1 MFRLLFHPQSQSV
14 GASRMGNVTDV
25 DQLREAQ
32 AKVSQ
37 MAFRTLNSVV
47 RPAVLAGAGNPLPI
61 GGGAVVLEVTGRVSG
76 QPRQVPLLAARA
88 GSRLVVSTV
97 RSDSQWLKNIEA
109 NPQVVVHLYGKRRT
123 GTASVNRGQL
133 NTVAITLD

>member
-1 MFRLLFHPQSQSV
+1 M
-14 GASRMGNVTDV
+14 

-37 MAFRTLNSVV
+37 TAFRTLNSVI

-76 QPRQVPLLAARA
+76 KPRQVPLLATRF
-88 GSRLVVSTV
+88 GKRLVVSTV

-109 NPQVVVHLYGKRRT
+109 DHQVVVHLYGTRRP
-123 GTASVNRGQL
+123 GTASVNRGPL
-133 NTVAITLD
+133 NTVVITLD

>member
-1 MFRLLFHPQSQSV
+1 ME
-14 GASRMGNVTDV
+14 
-25 DQLREAQ
+25 QLREAQ

-37 MAFRTLNSVV
+37 TAFRTLNSVV
-47 RPAVLAGAGNPLPI
+47 RPAVLAGAGNPRPS

-76 QPRQVPLLAARA
+76 KPRQVPLLAARV
-88 GSRLVVSTV
+88 GKRVVVSTV

-109 NPQVVVHLYGKRRT
+109 EPQVVVHLYGKRRS
-123 GTASVNRGQL
+123 GTASVNRGPL

>member
-1 MFRLLFHPQSQSV
+1 MGSV
-14 GASRMGNVTDV
+14 TIM

-37 MAFRTLNSVV
+37 TAFRTLNSVV

-61 GGGAVVLEVTGRVSG
+61 GGGVVVLEVTGRVSG
-76 QPRQVPLLAARA
+76 KPRQVPLLTTRV
-88 GSRLVVSTV
+88 GNRLVVSTV

-109 NPQVVVHLYGKRRT
+109 DAQVVVHLYGKRRT
-123 GTASVNRGQL
+123 ATASVNRGPL
-133 NTVAITLD
+133 NTAVITLD

>member
-1 MFRLLFHPQSQSV
+1 MGSV
-14 GASRMGNVTDV
+14 TIM

-37 MAFRTLNSVV
+37 AAFRTLNSVV

-76 QPRQVPLLAARA
+76 QPRQVPLLTARV
-88 GSRLVVSTV
+88 GNRLVVSTV

-109 NPQVVVHLYGKRRT
+109 DPQVVVHLYGKRRT
-123 GTASVNRGQL
+123 ATASVNRGPL
-133 NTVAITLD
+133 NTAVITLD

>member
-1 MFRLLFHPQSQSV
+1 MNQL
-14 GASRMGNVTDV
+14 RM

-37 MAFRTLNSVV
+37 TAFRTLNSVV

-76 QPRQVPLLAARA
+76 EPRQVPLLAARV
-88 GSRLVVSTV
+88 GKQVVVSTV
-97 RSDSQWLKNIEA
+97 RSDSQWLKNAEA
-109 NPQVVVHLYGKRRT
+109 DPQVVVHLCGKRRS
-123 GTASVNRGQL
+123 GTATVNRGPL
-133 NTVAITLD
+133 NTVTITLD

>member
-1 MFRLLFHPQSQSV
+1 M
-14 GASRMGNVTDV
+14 

-37 MAFRTLNSVV
+37 TAFRTLNSIV

-61 GGGAVVLEVTGRVSG
+61 GGGAIVLEVTGRVSG
-76 QPRQVPLLAARA
+76 EPRQVPLLTTRVC
-88 GSRLVVSTV
+88 SRLIVSTV

-123 GTASVNRGQL
+123 GTATVKRGQL
-133 NTVAITLD
+133 NTATITLD

>member
-1 MFRLLFHPQSQSV
+1 MGSV
-14 GASRMGNVTDV
+14 TIM

-37 MAFRTLNSVV
+37 TAFRTLNSVV

-61 GGGAVVLEVTGRVSG
+61 GGGVVVLEVTGRVSG
-76 QPRQVPLLAARA
+76 KPRQVPLLTTRV
-88 GSRLVVSTV
+88 GNRLVVSTV

-109 NPQVVVHLYGKRRT
+109 DVIVVVHLFGKRRT
-123 GTASVNRGQL
+123 GTASVNRGPL
-133 NTVAITLD
+133 NTAVITLD